1 MLLHQRFKF
10 TWWPNP
16 CDAIAS
22 KIQMYNTI
30 TWTIEQDS
38 LNLNFANTLLVF
50 TLFEKD
56 KILIN
61 LLLMWSLLLFWL
73 HLLLRGKDTSI
84 NLNKVYLAV
93 KWRPQTGARMLCIRG
108 NFVARGLVQIVNWI
122 MISCHKRLLK
132 GITQPRTSFK

>member
-1 MLLHQRFKF
+1 MLLHLRFKF

-93 KWRPQTGARMLCIRG
+93 KWRPQTGARMLCIRR

-122 MISCHKRLLK
+122 MISYHKRLLK
-132 GITQPRTSFK
+132 RYNTASDLL